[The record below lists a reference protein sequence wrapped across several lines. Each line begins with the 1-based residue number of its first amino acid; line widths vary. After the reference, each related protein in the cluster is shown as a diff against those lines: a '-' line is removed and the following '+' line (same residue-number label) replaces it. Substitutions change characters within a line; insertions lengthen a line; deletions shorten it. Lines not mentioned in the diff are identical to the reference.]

1 MKRAAWLFPLAVVP
15 ALMGCASP
23 LSEKDIVGTWNGE
36 VDVKQVMATAK
47 VPPAAAALLGAQDKI
62 PISISFDEAKTFSYS
77 MKLGPMDVPLTGV
90 WELKDGTVVMTHRTL
105 MNQPVEKSPG
115 GADMAKPLAMKVGE
129 DRKTMVP
136 QQTEGFAAVTLK
148 KS

>member
-1 MKRAAWLFPLAVVP
+1 
-15 ALMGCASP
+15 MGCTSP

-47 VPPAAAALLGAQDKI
+47 VPPAAAALSPAAAALLGAQDKI

-105 MNQPVEKSPG
+105 MNQPAP
-115 GADMAKPLAMKVGE
+115 
-129 DRKTMVP
+129 
-136 QQTEGFAAVTLK
+136 
-148 KS
+148 